1 MVNSFKDLFGDS
13 ITEKI
18 GTKFLDLDEEGEPS
32 KCYRPSGQKGLWI
45 TAGTFYH
52 ARFFC
57 KHLVRFRSHRLVYG
71 SRSNIL

>member
-18 GTKFLDLDEEGEPS
+18 GTQFLDLDEEGEPS

-57 KHLVRFRSHRLVYG
+57 KHLVRFR
-71 SRSNIL
+71 